1 MNKATNYPVPPPDST
16 PSEGISR
23 PKRKSFTLAKAIA
36 KADRDEILNARDI
49 LGEDYLFD
57 RFFGARA

>member
-1 MNKATNYPVPPPDST
+1 MNTSTNYLVSPPDST
-16 PSEGISR
+16 PSERVSR

-49 LGEDYLFD
+49 LGEDYLFSL
-57 RFFGARA
+57 FFGVQA

>member
-1 MNKATNYPVPPPDST
+1 MNNVTKYPVSPPDST

-23 PKRKSFTLAKAIA
+23 PRRKSFTLAKAIA
-36 KADRDEILNARDI
+36 KADRDEVLNAREI

-57 RFFGARA
+57 RFFGDRA